1 MTAHKKFK
9 IGLSIFGLICGITS
23 CSSST
28 DQEFKI
34 EKGRLQ
40 VVDSVVIQ
48 DENFQFGRIFS
59 PKIFNDTILGFGDGT
74 FTSINLFNAK
84 TGAYITNF
92 ETDSIDSYVIPQKD
106 YSHFTIS
113 GDSVFILNDLVNKL
127 YVFTLKKDFINVI
140 DLKFKNERFKSFF
153 LGTFEK
159 INNKFFL
166 TPDFMGV
173 SMNETFLNAPLI
185 SVFDFEGNHLY
196 DFGRYPETYHE
207 GKLVLSNYTS
217 SIING
222 DKMYIINAA
231 GKLVLEEYSLDGN
244 LTQSYNL
251 LSDHFD
257 PTIGFYTDDPFE
269 APLTDQVNGLSTD
282 QNADDKTFYI
292 TYTSFDTRDR
302 EFGLKTF
309 RWMLMKVDLENKSI
323 KEFELA
329 DNWYI
334 DELTELVAQVK
345 NDTVSILIREPDE
358 KLYLKRLIFD

>member
-1 MTAHKKFK
+1 M
-9 IGLSIFGLICGITS
+9 I
-23 CSSST
+23 
-28 DQEFKI
+28 
-34 EKGRLQ
+34 
-40 VVDSVVIQ
+40 DSVVIQ
-48 DENFQFGRIFS
+48 DENFQFGSIYH
-59 PKIFNDTILGFGDGT
+59 PKIFNDTILGFADGT
-74 FTSINLFNAK
+74 FTGISLFNAR

-92 ETDSIDSYVIPQKD
+92 ETDSIDSYVIPYQNYTQFSID
-106 YSHFTIS
+106 R
-113 GDSVFILNDLVNKL
+113 DSVFIMNNMNSTVYEFD
-127 YVFTLKKDFINVI
+127 LKKNY
-140 DLKFKNERFKSFF
+140 
-153 LGTFEK
+153 
-159 INNKFFL
+159 INNIELDFNNIRSRPF
-166 TPDFMGV
+166 FMGNFERKGNRFYV
-173 SMNETFLNAPLI
+173 TPYFDGAGLNELFLNAPSV
-185 SVFDFEGNHLY
+185 SVFDLEGNHLY
-196 DFGRYPETYHE
+196 DFGRYPEDYLE
-207 GKLVLSNYTS
+207 GKLVLSNYES
-217 SIING
+217 KIIKG

-231 GKLVLEEYSLDGN
+231 GKLVLKEYSLDGN

-269 APLTDQVNGLSTD
+269 APLTDQVNGLATD